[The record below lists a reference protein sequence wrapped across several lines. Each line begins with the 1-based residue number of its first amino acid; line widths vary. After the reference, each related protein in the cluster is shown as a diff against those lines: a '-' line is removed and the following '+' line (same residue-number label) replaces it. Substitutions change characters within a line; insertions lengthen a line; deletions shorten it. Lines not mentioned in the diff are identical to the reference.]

1 MKRCWVACV
10 SMLVVG
16 VLLVAYSYN
25 RVKEE
30 IRVFLSF
37 HTNQIASLIE
47 EHYPEE
53 FDYAY
58 SLGSI
63 SYFDA
68 ESTLPYFTSGVIY
81 EWNEIK
87 LSHSFQ
93 KATYQVEFSI
103 VATNAGDEAEP
114 ILHCIAEVRL
124 RNKAGWEISELILL
138 SPHNTDF
145 RTSLNSNPLP
155 IPAQTQR

>member
-1 MKRCWVACV
+1 MKRSLVACV
-10 SMLVVG
+10 SMLMVG

-30 IRVFLSF
+30 IRTFLSF

-58 SLGSI
+58 SLGVI
-63 SYFDA
+63 SHFDA

-81 EWNEIK
+81 EWNELK

-93 KATYQVEFSI
+93 RATYQVEFSI
-103 VATNAGDEAEP
+103 VAANAGDAAEP
-114 ILHCIAEVRL
+114 ILHCVAEVRL

-138 SPHNTDF
+138 SPHT
-145 RTSLNSNPLP
+145 TVSH
-155 IPAQTQR
+155 